1 MNTTNKAV
9 EMLQKATTAFSAV
22 INMITAL
29 NVTIQDAYGLIQQ
42 SNLTVTQANSTAS
55 TLISL
60 QQTTDGL
67 ANSTA

>member
-1 MNTTNKAV
+1 MDTTNKAV

-60 QQTTDGL
+60 
-67 ANSTA
+67 